1 MKKLFML
8 IFLLAVS
15 CTNPKIIPSD
25 VYNDIL
31 IVMQDAVDSTILY
44 RVKPGTDLRILKIRE
59 DKIFLTDEINVFV
72 IEMEKFKFL
81 KEQGFIKHASQK

>member
-15 CTNPKIIPSD
+15 CNNPKIIPSD

>member
-15 CTNPKIIPSD
+15 CNNPKIIPSD

-72 IEMEKFKFL
+72 IEMEKFRFL